1 MTVLTRSLGD
11 RENWQMGYSIEAKLA
26 LRGVPERHRRNSVN
40 DFLAEDRGRRAKES
54 LVGLLLVMFPNT
66 PDDVDD
72 SDD

>member
-1 MTVLTRSLGD
+1 MIGKIGRWAIAS
-11 RENWQMGYSIEAKLA
+11 KLSA

>member
-1 MTVLTRSLGD
+1 MIGKIGRWAIAS
-11 RENWQMGYSIEAKLA
+11 KLSGFTWSA
-26 LRGVPERHRRNSVN
+26 RATRRNSVN